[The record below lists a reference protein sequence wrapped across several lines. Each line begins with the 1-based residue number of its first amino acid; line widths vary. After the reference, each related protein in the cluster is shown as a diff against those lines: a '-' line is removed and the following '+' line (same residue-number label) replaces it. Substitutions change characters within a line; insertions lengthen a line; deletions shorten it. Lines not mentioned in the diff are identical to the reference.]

1 MISSLTRKVLA
12 GAIVVLLAGPAWA
25 MANEKIVKVQEAL
38 KEKGDNPG
46 PADGIMGKQTRA
58 AVKKFQ
64 KANGLKAT
72 GTVDDQTAEKLGVQK
87 P

>member
-1 MISSLTRKVLA
+1 MIPSFIKKVLA
-12 GAIVVLLAGPAWA
+12 ATFVLALAAPVLA
-25 MANEKIVKVQEAL
+25 MSDNQIIKVQEAL
-38 KEKGDNPG
+38 KQKGDDPG

-58 AVKKFQ
+58 ALKKFQ
-64 KANGLKAT
+64 KTNGLKAT